1 MIYDYAPRLAA
12 RARQRQQQRRQLWL
26 VFAALLMT
34 SLSFS
39 PALPL
44 AHAAS
49 PSAVQR

>member
-12 RARQRQQQRRQLWL
+12 RARQRQRQRRQFCL
-26 VFAALLMT
+26 VLAALMMT

-44 AHAAS
+44 AHAA
-49 PSAVQR
+49 PPPAMQR